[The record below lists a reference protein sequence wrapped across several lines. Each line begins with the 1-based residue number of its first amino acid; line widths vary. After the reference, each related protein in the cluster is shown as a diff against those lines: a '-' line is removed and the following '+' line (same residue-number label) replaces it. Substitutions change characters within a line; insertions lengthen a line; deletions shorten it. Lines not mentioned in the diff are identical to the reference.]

1 MPNQPMSLS
10 RFVESDLVFDNLGL
24 PSPSS
29 PVFPKVTPC
38 PFCSDKLMSVMV
50 DEILHAE
57 WFHCHSCQFAGDII
71 QLVMQQEAVCVQEAI
86 GWLEDNS
93 AIDDKCPSSVVEAY
107 EPSHFQTRKRVND
120 FWDVVRNR
128 PIRDIGPVGYDVGR
142 GFWLHDVMYRS
153 DPWKSFSDLI
163 GITELR
169 RAEEL
174 FYPSCQAKNRLIQDD
189 GSKRKGSGPSK
200 RLFPKNSE
208 QEALCIPHFDLP
220 GRIVGFTFVVEQS
233 NPNKPFPYDSYSFR
247 TIYKRCNLGRSN
259 ARVKESGFGL
269 LNVIDGRRCEQ
280 FKDAVFV
287 FVDAVSAVRIHAKQK
302 KWSSA
307 RLPVLF
313 ATTTSGVGNL
323 RRPPSL
329 QDKQII
335 VCGELEKTIPVAR
348 RIDADVS
355 LYQPKDI
362 GQELQKPISSP
373 TILLNKYRLE
383 ATDWWTALVAS
394 VNTMDRPQAQG
405 LIEQLGV

>member
-1 MPNQPMSLS
+1 MANQPMSLA
-10 RFVESDLVFDNLGL
+10 RFIDSDVVFDNLGL
-24 PSPSS
+24 PAPSS
-29 PVFPKVTPC
+29 PVFPKVMPC
-38 PFCSDKLMSVMV
+38 PFCSGELMTVME
-50 DEILHAE
+50 DTILHAE
-57 WFHCHSCQFAGDII
+57 WYHCYGCKFAGDII
-71 QLVMQQEAVCVQEAI
+71 QLVMQQKSICVQEAI
-86 GWLEDNS
+86 CWLEQTS
-93 AIDDKCPSSVVEAY
+93 AIDAKCPSSVVEAY
-107 EPSHFQTRKRVND
+107 EPSHFQARKRVND
-120 FWDVVRNR
+120 SWGIVRNR

-142 GFWLHDVMYRS
+142 GFWLHDAMYKS
-153 DPWKSFSDLI
+153 GPWSSFADLI

-169 RAEEL
+169 RAEEF
-174 FYPSCQAKNRLIQDD
+174 FYPSCQAKNRLIQDE

-220 GRIVGFTFVVEQS
+220 GRIIGFTFGVEQS

-259 ARVKESGFGL
+259 VRVRESGFGF
-269 LNVIDGRRCEQ
+269 LNAIDGRRCEQ
-280 FKDAVFV
+280 FKDTVFV
-287 FVDAVSAVRIHAKQK
+287 FVDAVIAVRIHAKQK

-307 RLPVLF
+307 KLPVLF

-335 VCGELEKTIPVAR
+335 VCGELEKTIPIAR

-362 GQELQKPISSP
+362 GQELQKPYGSP
-373 TILLNKYRLE
+373 TILLNEYRLE
-383 ATDWWTALVAS
+383 ATDWWSALVAS
-394 VNTMDRPQAQG
+394 INKMDRADAQG